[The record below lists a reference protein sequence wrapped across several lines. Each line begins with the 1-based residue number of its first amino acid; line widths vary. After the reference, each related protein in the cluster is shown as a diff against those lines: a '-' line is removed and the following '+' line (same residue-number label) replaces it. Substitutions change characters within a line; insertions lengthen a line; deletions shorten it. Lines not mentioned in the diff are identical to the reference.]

1 MKLIEFVGGHGSPQA
16 GKPVFVNPETVG
28 IVTEG
33 AGSKPNRPVTA
44 VHCGGLPVLVSG
56 TVEETLNALSGA
68 SR

>member
-33 AGSKPNRPVTA
+33 TGSKPNRPVTA
-44 VHCGGLPVLVSG
+44 VHCGGLPILVSG
-56 TVEETLNALSGA
+56 SVQDVLNALSRA
-68 SR
+68 NS